1 MCESLALCYWAGKK
15 FEVAYF
21 SLGQKLEAGLVSESA
36 ITARLESRYFS
47 VIQMDSEKGASDRLP
62 SKVND
67 AILERYKVSRSSQES
82 GVFLEP
88 SKSTD

>member
-1 MCESLALCYWAGKK
+1 
-15 FEVAYF
+15 V
-21 SLGQKLEAGLVSESA
+21 
-36 ITARLESRYFS
+36 ARLESRYFS